1 MPIET
6 LRAWARRYATSDTGR
21 SALGQRLYFA
31 AQVRRLR
38 LMKQLERCR
47 WKYPKLNHAAGSA
60 RMSLEA
66 LEALEAL
73 ERLARADG
81 LPLFAGM

>member
-1 MPIET
+1 MT
-6 LRAWARRYATSDTGR
+6 KLRILRLPALLLLLLAAAPSAR
-21 SALGQRLYFA
+21 SALGQCLYCA

-47 WKYPKLNHAAGSA
+47 WKSPKLNHAAGSA
-60 RMSLEA
+60 RMLFEQLEQ
-66 LEALEAL
+66 
-73 ERLARADG
+73 LARADG